1 MEAYQ
6 NTALSPE
13 ERAKDL
19 LGRMTLKEKVGQ
31 LNQRLYGFRIYERQ
45 GEEFTLTD
53 EFKEE
58 VERMGGL
65 GVLYGLYRA
74 DPWADKDEK
83 TGIVPELS
91 AKAYNMVQ
99 HYVMEHSRLGIPMM
113 MSSECPHGHQALG
126 GGLLPVNLAAGA
138 TFDPALL
145 SEGYKA
151 CGKQLKSGHVELALM
166 SALDMARDPRWGRS
180 EECYSE
186 DPCLAA
192 AMAKAAVTGMQST
205 GVGSVAKH
213 FCAQGETTGGVNAS
227 AARIGERELREIH
240 FPSAK
245 ACCEAGVEGI
255 MAAYNEIDGV
265 YCHRNAWLLRDVLRG
280 EMGFDGIVM
289 ADGLAVD
296 FLKNTEG
303 DTLHAA
309 VAARKAGVDVSLW
322 DEAFGRL
329 GEAVDQGLLEESQI
343 DEAVLRVLK
352 LKFEKGLFEH
362 PYMEENML
370 SPEEAGIPE
379 VSLALARESA
389 VLLNGIYAVG
399 DVSESWSFHN
409 GNISYEDYM
418 KQCEGFTA
426 SKFDAKKWAELF
438 QKAGAQYVVMT
449 AKHHDGVAL
458 FDTGY
463 SDLSVVKKTPAA
475 RDLVKE
481 YTAAMREAG
490 LKVGLYYSLIDWSD
504 PRYRT
509 VYPEGMKKEDCLND
523 IYGSPAGKEEEPE
536 KWQEF
541 LEFNNHQLKELMSN
555 YGTVDLLWFDG
566 DWERSAAQ
574 WKMPEFRE
582 YLHTLNPNV
591 VLNSRM
597 QGYGD
602 YETPEQGIPLYGP
615 KGEWEFCTTI
625 NDSWGY
631 RPSDND
637 YKSSGQIVRM
647 FCDCITL
654 GGRMLLDIGPKE
666 DGTLDERQEKVL
678 LDLGGW
684 IHDHEEAVFGTE
696 KGLDYNHFLGG
707 STISADKKTM
717 YLFVYDKPQETLCV
731 KGIKTP
737 VKRVTV
743 LHTGEELRFSYTGS
757 LPWSGIPGT
766 LWIWAGEMSIHP
778 FATVVKVELEDE
790 ITYNLGHGEVVT
802 FNE

>member
-1 MEAYQ
+1 M
-6 NTALSPE
+6 
-13 ERAKDL
+13 
-19 LGRMTLKEKVGQ
+19 
-31 LNQRLYGFRIYERQ
+31 
-45 GEEFTLTD
+45 
-53 EFKEE
+53 
-58 VERMGGL
+58 
-65 GVLYGLYRA
+65 
-74 DPWADKDEK
+74 
-83 TGIVPELS
+83 
-91 AKAYNMVQ
+91 
-99 HYVMEHSRLGIPMM
+99 
-113 MSSECPHGHQALG
+113 
-126 GGLLPVNLAAGA
+126 
-138 TFDPALL
+138 
-145 SEGYKA
+145 
-151 CGKQLKSGHVELALM
+151 
-166 SALDMARDPRWGRS
+166 
-180 EECYSE
+180 
-186 DPCLAA
+186 
-192 AMAKAAVTGMQST
+192 
-205 GVGSVAKH
+205 
-213 FCAQGETTGGVNAS
+213 
-227 AARIGERELREIH
+227 
-240 FPSAK
+240 
-245 ACCEAGVEGI
+245 
-255 MAAYNEIDGV
+255 
-265 YCHRNAWLLRDVLRG
+265 
-280 EMGFDGIVM
+280 
-289 ADGLAVD
+289 
-296 FLKNTEG
+296 
-303 DTLHAA
+303 
-309 VAARKAGVDVSLW
+309 
-322 DEAFGRL
+322 
-329 GEAVDQGLLEESQI
+329 
-343 DEAVLRVLK
+343 
-352 LKFEKGLFEH
+352 
-362 PYMEENML
+362 
-370 SPEEAGIPE
+370 
-379 VSLALARESA
+379 
-389 VLLNGIYAVG
+389 
-399 DVSESWSFHN
+399 
-409 GNISYEDYM
+409 
-418 KQCEGFTA
+418 
-426 SKFDAKKWAELF
+426 
-438 QKAGAQYVVMT
+438 VMT

-523 IYGSPAGKEEEPE
+523 IYGSPAGKEEDPE

-737 VKRVTV
+737 VKKVTV

>member
-1 MEAYQ
+1 MMQ
-6 NTALSPE
+6 DWFRN
-13 ERAKDL
+13 AK
-19 LGRMTLKEKVGQ
+19 
-31 LNQRLYGFRIYERQ
+31 
-45 GEEFTLTD
+45 
-53 EFKEE
+53 
-58 VERMGGL
+58 
-65 GVLYGLYRA
+65 
-74 DPWADKDEK
+74 
-83 TGIVPELS
+83 
-91 AKAYNMVQ
+91 
-99 HYVMEHSRLGIPMM
+99 LGI
-113 MSSECPHGHQALG
+113 
-126 GGLLPVNLAAGA
+126 
-138 TFDPALL
+138 F
-145 SEGYKA
+145 
-151 CGKQLKSGHVELALM
+151 
-166 SALDMARDPRWGRS
+166 
-180 EECYSE
+180 
-186 DPCLAA
+186 
-192 AMAKAAVTGMQST
+192 
-205 GVGSVAKH
+205 
-213 FCAQGETTGGVNAS
+213 
-227 AARIGERELREIH
+227 IH
-240 FPSAK
+240 
-245 ACCEAGVEGI
+245 
-255 MAAYNEIDGV
+255 Y
-265 YCHRNAWLLRDVLRG
+265 
-280 EMGFDGIVM
+280 
-289 ADGLAVD
+289 
-296 FLKNTEG
+296 
-303 DTLHAA
+303 
-309 VAARKAGVDVSLW
+309 
-322 DEAFGRL
+322 
-329 GEAVDQGLLEESQI
+329 
-343 DEAVLRVLK
+343 
-352 LKFEKGLFEH
+352 
-362 PYMEENML
+362 
-370 SPEEAGIPE
+370 
-379 VSLALARESA
+379 
-389 VLLNGIYAVG
+389 GIYAVG

-666 DGTLDERQEKVL
+666 DGTLDEIMSNYIGDEVGQHPYE
-678 LDLGGW
+678 
-684 IHDHEEAVFGTE
+684 
-696 KGLDYNHFLGG
+696 
-707 STISADKKTM
+707 SPAD
-717 YLFVYDKPQETLCV
+717 VD
-731 KGIKTP
+731 
-737 VKRVTV
+737 R
-743 LHTGEELRFSYTGS
+743 SN
-757 LPWSGIPGT
+757 GT
-766 LWIWAGEMSIHP
+766 LTMATNAEFEPWEYKEGNDIVGIDADISKAICDKLGYELKIEDMSFETILASVNSGKADFGAAGMTVTPEREESVD
-778 FATVVKVELEDE
+778 FTDTYADATQVVIVRK
-790 ITYNLGHGEVVT
+790 
-802 FNE
+802 